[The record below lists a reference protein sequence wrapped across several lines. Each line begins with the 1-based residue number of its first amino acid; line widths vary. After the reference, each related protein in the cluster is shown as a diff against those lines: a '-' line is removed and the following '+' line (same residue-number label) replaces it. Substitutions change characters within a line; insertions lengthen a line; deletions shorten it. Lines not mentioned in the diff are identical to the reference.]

1 MITKDKFTKRGHK
14 PKISK
19 QSSNQNEEKSRPKT
33 EEIRQENSR
42 YIEKFVRVF
51 GVKAITQG

>member
-42 YIEKFVRVF
+42 YIEKFERVF
-51 GVKAITQG
+51 GVKAIT